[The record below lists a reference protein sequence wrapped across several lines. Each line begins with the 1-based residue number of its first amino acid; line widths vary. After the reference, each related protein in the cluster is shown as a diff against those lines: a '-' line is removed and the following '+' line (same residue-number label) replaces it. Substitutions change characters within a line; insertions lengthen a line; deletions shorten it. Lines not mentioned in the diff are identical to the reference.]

1 MNLLKSKLVRR
12 FLVQTSVV
20 VLITFALIYILTMYV
35 LDNSLKKEVYYRDE
49 LLANTLSKRMND
61 IFDKI
66 LHDTRVISQFYG
78 WYAHMDES
86 GFYHSEIER
95 IVAYN
100 PLYMFVHV
108 YDAEGRTIES
118 VPEIQYVEE
127 LPTAA
132 FLDRLTWSR
141 TYYFSPLIDLPG
153 GKKAIAVVHP
163 ILDDKGE
170 MIGGTSAYVNVE
182 TLSNYL
188 NDLKIDKQGF
198 NTILDARGTIVAH
211 SDQSYIGTSLADHE
225 LYDFLYK
232 QRYGIRQDELF
243 GQQQIVAYRPM
254 KFGQMGLLAGEAVA
268 QAMAPAK
275 NVQNLLRTAFLI
287 TMLMLGGLVIYGSTG
302 VLRPIL
308 QLTRQAQE
316 YKENARK
323 KFDLLTTKDELQDL
337 SVVMDQM
344 ARELTEKERRLFY
357 ILESMPYIVITIN
370 NEGQITTFNKA
381 AETITQYQ
389 REELIGKSILEIP
402 FKESKDDFL
411 SWKTLKEGMEFHE
424 VESYITDK
432 YGNRYD
438 VKIHSSLFRGEDDK
452 VLGALLVIRDVSEI
466 KKMEDY
472 LRQTEKLAALGQITA
487 SIAHEIKNPL
497 SIIQAAAE
505 AAEMELNDKE
515 PDYREIRELIQH
527 ILNTSDRMNHLLTNF
542 LLLSK
547 KQSMEDRSREDL
559 IPIIEELLYL
569 LRHRI
574 REHRITVERFYEPLT
589 AEAWVSRNE
598 MAQVFL
604 NILLNALQAIGDEG
618 GVLRV
623 SVRDSGET
631 WTVEISDTG
640 KGIHPNHLPRIFNPF
655 YSTKPSGTGLG
666 LSVAH
671 EIMIRHGGTIRAE
684 SEEGKGATLIL
695 QIPKCFYPQGS
706 EDRLHETDTAG
717 G

>member
-1 MNLLKSKLVRR
+1 MGQTMNLLKSKLVRR
-12 FLVQTSVV
+12 FLVQTLVV
-20 VLITFALIYILTMYV
+20 VLITFALIYILTMYM
-35 LDNSLKKEVYYRDE
+35 LDNSIKKEVYYRDE

-66 LHDTRVISQFYG
+66 LNDTRVISQFFGLYS
-78 WYAHMDES
+78 HMGSS

-108 YDAEGRTIES
+108 YDAEGRTLES
-118 VPEIQYVEE
+118 VPEIQYADD

-132 FLDRLTWSR
+132 FLERLKWSR

-170 MIGGTSAYVNVE
+170 TVGGISAYVNVE
-182 TLSNYL
+182 TLSNFL
-188 NDLKIDKQGF
+188 NDLKIDKLGF
-198 NTILDARGTIVAH
+198 NAILDANGTIVAH
-211 SDQSYIGTSLADHE
+211 SDKSYIGTSLADHE
-225 LYDFLYK
+225 LYEFLYK

-254 KFGQMGLLAGEAVA
+254 KFGQMGLLGGEDVT

-275 NVQNLLRTAFLI
+275 DVQNLLRTAFLI
-287 TMLMLGGLVIYGSTG
+287 TMVLLGGLVIYGSTG

-316 YKENARK
+316 YKENARTQ
-323 KFDLLTTKDELQDL
+323 FELLTTKDELQDL

-344 ARELTEKERRLFY
+344 AKELTEKERRLFY
-357 ILESMPYIVITIN
+357 ILESIPYMVITIS
-370 NEGQITTFNKA
+370 NEGEITTFNKA
-381 AETITQYQ
+381 AETITHYQ
-389 REELIGKSILEIP
+389 REELIGKSIIEIP
-402 FKESKDDFL
+402 FKDSRDDFI
-411 SWKTLKEGMEFHE
+411 SWKTLKEGTEFHE

-438 VKIHSSLFRGEDDK
+438 VKIHSSLFRGEDNK

-505 AAEMELNDKE
+505 AMEIELNE
-515 PDYREIRELIQH
+515 EAPDYREIKELILH
-527 ILNTSDRMNHLLTNF
+527 ILDTSDRMNQLLTNF

-547 KQSMEDRSREDL
+547 KQSVEDRSREDL

-574 REHRITVERFYEPLT
+574 REQKITIERLYEPLS

-604 NILLNALQAIGDEG
+604 NIILNALQSMGDAG

-623 SVRDSGET
+623 SIRDSGEM

-655 YSTKPSGTGLG
+655 YSTKPTGTGLG

-671 EIMIRHGGTIRAE
+671 EIMVLHGGTIRAE
-684 SEEGKGATLIL
+684 SEEGKGANLIL
-695 QIPKCFYPQGS
+695 QIPKSFYPEGS
-706 EDRLHETDTAG
+706 EGTVP
-717 G
+717 